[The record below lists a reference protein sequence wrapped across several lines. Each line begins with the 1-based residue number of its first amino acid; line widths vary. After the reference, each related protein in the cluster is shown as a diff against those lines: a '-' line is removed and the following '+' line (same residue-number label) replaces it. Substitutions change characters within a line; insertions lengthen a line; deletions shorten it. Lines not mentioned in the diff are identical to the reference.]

1 MDKEINFKSEGESRY
16 WFDQEFKFCF
26 QRFTEKQTA
35 LLFFLQ
41 PRELFRP
48 LPPLFEQEK
57 IKMDESLWE
66 YWILPMLKL
75 EKSRLTKGN

>member
-41 PRELFRP
+41 PQELFRP

-57 IKMDESLWE
+57 NKDGRVSLGVLDTTNAE
-66 YWILPMLKL
+66 
-75 EKSRLTKGN
+75 T